1 MKNLTRS
8 RPIRVAAVLLCAVF
22 VVLTF
27 AEAVLITELYD
38 RDFYSGLSEEK
49 VKNDVIDVYAY
60 KYAWCICELID
71 NTDDVYLN
79 LDDYADRVEVFF
91 EIEGENFSYSNLNSD
106 DVKIAYTFEFVCV
119 VDRSFGYSHESKE
132 YTVTVHIP
140 KIRNYK
146 DTIWYV
152 DRYFHFVYSQRHTL
166 IGLCALSAILA
177 IALYIF
183 AVASAG
189 RCRGESGVRESFF
202 DKLPLDLIVAAE
214 LVLLFCGLL
223 LCDSMWSDAATA
235 VATCSCIFV
244 GMITVTLISMTAAV
258 RIKLGTFVKNN
269 LSVRIVCAVGRFC
282 VKAFNILPTVWK
294 AVLIVLAVAVLDVFA
309 SVIAYS
315 GFPLPYLCL
324 WVLIVI
330 GVGYAAY
337 DMSRL
342 QSGARRLASGDL
354 DAKIETVGLIG
365 DFKSHAEDLNHI
377 GDGMS
382 AAVEEKMKGERFK
395 TELITNVSHDI
406 KTPVTSIINY
416 VDLLGKC
423 ELENADAR
431 EYLDVLRRQSEK
443 LKKLVEDIVE
453 ASKASSGVINV
464 DFKQCDLS
472 MLLLQ
477 AAGEYEE
484 RFNSAGLNLVCRVPE
499 TPVPVIAD
507 GRLVFRIFDNL
518 LGNALKYSLSGTRVY
533 LSLSESDGYAFAS
546 VTNVSREELPAD
558 GNELSERFVRGDASR
573 HTEGSGL
580 GLSIAKSLAEVQNAG
595 LIIKTDGDFFKATF
609 RIRTV
614 EIDKIC

>member
-1 MKNLTRS
+1 MKKLTEL
-8 RPIRVAAVLLCAVF
+8 RPFRTVAVLLCAVLA
-22 VVLTF
+22 VLTF
-27 AEAVLITELYD
+27 VEAVLITDLYEQGV
-38 RDFYSGLSEEK
+38 YSALTESK
-49 VKNDVIDVYAY
+49 IKKDVIRVHANNL
-60 KYAWCICELID
+60 AWNICDTIE
-71 NTDDVYLN
+71 NTDDASSS
-79 LDDYADRVEVFF
+79 LDSYAEQAELFF
-91 EIEGENFSYSNLNSD
+91 DIKSENFSYSKAVPD
-106 DVKIAYTFEFVCV
+106 DVTIAYTFEFVCV
-119 VDRSFGYSHESKE
+119 FDHSLGYASEKE
-132 YTVTVHIP
+132 EYSVTISIP
-140 KIRNYK
+140 RVRDYK
-146 DTIWYV
+146 DELWYI
-152 DRYFHFVYSQRHTL
+152 DRYFHSVYSQRYVL
-166 IGLCALSAILA
+166 IGVCALSAILT
-177 IALYIF
+177 IALYAF

-223 LCDSMWSDAATA
+223 LCDSMWSNAATA

-244 GMITVTLISMTAAV
+244 GAITVTLISMTAAV

-269 LSVRIVCAVGRFC
+269 LSVKIVCAVGRFC

-324 WVLIVI
+324 WALIVI

-337 DMSRL
+337 NMSRL
-342 QSGARRLASGDL
+342 QSGAKRLASGDL

-431 EYLDVLRRQSEK
+431 EYLDVLKRQSEK

-573 HTEGSGL
+573 NTEGSGL

-614 EIDKIC
+614 ETDKIC